1 MSRRL
6 PGLSGQPKLSGS
18 NQPESRMAKSRRPAP
33 EAPFNSIYRH
43 GFVRVAVA
51 TPRVEVASPT
61 YNLAQTLVLAR
72 QAAAKRAVLAVFPEL
87 GLSAYSNEDLFQ
99 QDALLD
105 ASLAALAGLVDASR
119 ALPLVLVAGL
129 PLRAEDRLFN
139 CGVVVHRGR
148 ILGAVPK
155 TYLPNYREF
164 YEKRQFAPAA
174 QALSTSV
181 RLLGQDVPFGSGLLF
196 AATNV
201 PGFVLHLELCEDLW
215 VPLPPSTLATL
226 AGATVVAN
234 LSASDIT
241 VGKAD
246 YRRLL
251 CASQSAKCVAAYL
264 YSAAGPG
271 ESTTDLAWDGH
282 ALVYENGERLA
293 ESQRFPLQPGIVT
306 ADIDLDHLRQ
316 ERTRLTSFGD
326 CAQAHAAALRDFRR
340 VEFELPLPR
349 GRVPL
354 ERRVERFPYVP
365 ADHTRLDERCAEVY
379 DIQVEG
385 LMKRLTAT
393 GLRKVVIG
401 ISGGLDSTQAA
412 LVAVRAFD
420 RLGLPRKNILGYTLP
435 GFGTSRHTFASAH
448 GLMKAL
454 AIGAAE
460 IDIRPSAELM
470 LKHIGH
476 PYSRGKPVYDVTFE
490 NVQAGERTSHL
501 FRLAN
506 HHGGLV
512 LGTGDLSEL
521 ALGFT
526 TYGVGDHMSHYNVNA
541 SVPKTLIQHLIR
553 WLVSTGQFDAPT
565 RTVLARIVDTRISP
579 ELVPGSGEEPE
590 HSSEAVVSPYELQDF
605 NLYYLSRFGYR
616 PSKVAFLAHAAWG
629 DRDAGVW
636 PDTVPQP
643 ERREYDLATIRRW
656 LEVFLTRFFQA
667 SQFKRS
673 AMPNGPKVGS
683 GGSLSTRSDWRAPSD
698 SPATVW
704 LDELRANVPAK

>member
-1 MSRRL
+1 
-6 PGLSGQPKLSGS
+6 
-18 NQPESRMAKSRRPAP
+18 MARTRRPTQGP
-33 EAPFNSIYRH
+33 PFDSIYRH
-43 GFVRVAVA
+43 GFVRVAIA

-61 YNLAQTLVLAR
+61 HNLAQTLALAHR
-72 QAAAKRAVLAVFPEL
+72 AAGRHAVLAVFPEL

-99 QDALLD
+99 QDALQD
-105 ASLAALAGLVDASR
+105 ASLEALAELVLASR
-119 ALPLVLVAGL
+119 DLAPALAVGL
-129 PLRAEDRLFN
+129 PLRADGRLFN
-139 CGVVVHRGR
+139 CGVLVHRGR
-148 ILGAVPK
+148 ILGVVPK
-155 TYLPNYREF
+155 SYLPNYREF

-174 QALSTSV
+174 QALSTSL
-181 RLLGQDVPFGSGLLF
+181 RLLGQDVPFGNQLLF

-201 PGFVLHLELCEDLW
+201 PGFVLHLEICEDLW
-215 VPLPPSTLATL
+215 VPLPPSTLASL
-226 AGATVVAN
+226 AGATVIAN

-251 CASQSAKCVAAYL
+251 CASQSAKCVSAYL
-264 YSAAGPG
+264 YSGAGPG

-282 ALVYENGERLA
+282 ALAYENGERLA
-293 ESQRFPLQPGIVT
+293 ESQRFPLEPALIA
-306 ADIDLDHLRQ
+306 ADIDLDRLRQ
-316 ERTRLTSFGD
+316 ERSRLTSFGD
-326 CAQAHAAALRDFRR
+326 SVQAHAALLGGFRR
-340 VEFELPLPR
+340 IEFELDLPR

-365 ADHTRLDERCAEVY
+365 ADHSKLDERCAEVY

-385 LMKRLTAT
+385 LMKRLQAS

-420 RLGLPRKNILGYTLP
+420 RLGLPRTSVLGYTLP
-435 GFGTSRHTFASAH
+435 GFGTSRHTFDSAH
-448 GLMKAL
+448 ALMKTL
-454 AIGAAE
+454 GISSAE

-470 LKHIGH
+470 LRHIGH
-476 PYSRGKPVYDVTFE
+476 PHSRGKPVYDVTFE

-506 HHGGLV
+506 LHGALV

-541 SVPKTLIQHLIR
+541 SVPKTLIQHLVR
-553 WLVSTGQFDAPT
+553 WLVATKQFDAQT
-565 RTVLARIVDTRISP
+565 SRVLQRIVATRISP

-590 HSSEAVVSPYELQDF
+590 HSSEAVVGPYELQDF
-605 NLYYLSRFGYR
+605 NLYYLSRYGYR

-636 PDTVPQP
+636 PGTVPQD
-643 ERREYDLATIRRW
+643 ERREYDLVTIRRW
-656 LEVFLTRFFQA
+656 LEVFVVRFFQG

-683 GGSLSTRSDWRAPSD
+683 GGSLSPRSDWRAPSD

-704 LDELRANVPAK
+704 LEELRANVPAGRRRKP